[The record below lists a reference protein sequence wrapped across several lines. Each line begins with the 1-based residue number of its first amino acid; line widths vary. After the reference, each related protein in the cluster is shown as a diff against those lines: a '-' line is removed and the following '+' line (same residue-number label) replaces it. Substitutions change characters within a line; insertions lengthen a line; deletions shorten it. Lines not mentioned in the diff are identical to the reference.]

1 MKLSIVFTILG
12 AFGVAQY
19 VYWQFTPLALSYS
32 YRVVPAE
39 EYGQFGLKTIET
51 TVTRDWTVGVVG
63 LLIGL
68 VLLSIGVYKLVKS
81 RKHYARKFA

>member
-1 MKLSIVFTILG
+1 MKLSIVFMILG
-12 AFGVAQY
+12 TLGVAQY
-19 VYWQFTPLALSYS
+19 VYWQFTPLALNYNYS
-32 YRVVPAE
+32 VVPAE

-81 RKHYARKFA
+81 RKHYDRKFA

>member
-1 MKLSIVFTILG
+1 MKLNITLIVLG
-12 AFGVAQY
+12 VVGVLQY
-19 VYWQFTPLALSYS
+19 IYFQLTPLALNYS
-32 YRVVPAE
+32 YELVPDP

-51 TVTRDWTVGVVG
+51 TVTRDWTVGVIG

-81 RKHYARKFA
+81 RKHYDREFA